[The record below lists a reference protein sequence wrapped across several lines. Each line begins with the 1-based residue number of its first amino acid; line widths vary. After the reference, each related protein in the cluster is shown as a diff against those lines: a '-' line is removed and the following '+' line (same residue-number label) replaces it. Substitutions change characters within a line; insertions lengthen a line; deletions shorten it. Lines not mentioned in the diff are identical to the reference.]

1 MSRRIDHRSSS
12 ERPADDVAAV
22 MLDEE
27 YLRARLVQLGGPGA
41 ALLEHHTDA
50 AGGRYRIR
58 QGVDA
63 ALLPAVVSTL
73 VAGNLV
79 IERTESLRHL
89 GAGQWGGD
97 VRVAIPGTPAS
108 AAGSLDLRDAGAG
121 SELII
126 SADVRVDVP
135 FLGGRIE
142 GFVAEQVQ
150 LLLAAETAFTMR
162 WLAGDRA

>member
-27 YLRARLVQLGGPGA
+27 YLRARLAQMGGPGA
-41 ALLEHHTDA
+41 ALLEHHADA

-63 ALLPAVVSTL
+63 ALLPPVVSTL
-73 VAGNLV
+73 VSGNLV
-79 IERTESLRHL
+79 IERTESLRRL

-108 AAGSLDLRDAGAG
+108 AAGSLDLRDAGTG

-126 SADVRVDVP
+126 TADVRVDVP